1 MDEKK
6 TNNWEK
12 MIEKKTQELWNNH
25 RVLLL
30 VFLLISPFTF
40 QLFTNVINIF
50 ATLNGWPIKF
60 PSPGDWVGFWG
71 SYLGVIPSGLIAAL
85 VAGYQIKA
93 ANKQSDEARKQDL
106 IIMRNTK
113 IVDYL
118 YEIKMSVSKSKLILD
133 KSEANL
139 SDEFMFDYM
148 INDEYSLF
156 GEVNFKVL
164 KDQNNHLYFLTGIV
178 FDQSNDK
185 KIFEGLNEYTKNLKS
200 LQNFMQ
206 FYAREFKTEF
216 GLNKSGDV
224 ESTELFNEIRDE
236 EKLKMMIGQ
245 LNEISK
251 IVDKRIKELSA

>member
-1 MDEKK
+1 MNKK
-6 TNNWEK
+6 S
-12 MIEKKTQELWNNH
+12 LWFLM
-25 RVLLL
+25 VLGLVIFVVGPLL
-30 VFLLISPFTF
+30 VQYNHWSLGYRGS
-40 QLFTNVINIF
+40 
-50 ATLNGWPIKF
+50 
-60 PSPGDWVGFWG
+60 GDWLGFWG

-118 YEIKMSVSKSKLILD
+118 YEIKTSVSKSKLILD
-133 KSEANL
+133 KSKANL
-139 SDEFMFDYM
+139 SDKFMFDYM

-200 LQNFMQ
+200 LQNFMH
-206 FYAREFKTEF
+206 FYEREFKTEF
-216 GLNKSGDV
+216 VLNRSGDV
-224 ESTELFNEIRDE
+224 ESTELFNKIRDE
-236 EKLKMMIGQ
+236 EKLKTMIGQ